1 MDKTCAFLGNDYD
14 FMHGRKRERR
24 PRIWLRE
31 KVKEEIINLIENED
45 VTEFLVG
52 ELGGYEKDAYDTVL
66 EVQKDYPNIRIIL
79 VISKI
84 TELHEVGECDA
95 HYVHQLRPCDDW
107 IYPDK
112 CATGYRKLCIVYRN
126 RYIIENTDFIIAYN
140 RYEGKAYEFCKQAR
154 GKGVTVIEFGER
166 KIDCERDIYY
176 LEMLIF

>member
-1 MDKTCAFLGNDYD
+1 MSKTCAFLGNDYD
-14 FMHGRKRERR
+14 KICGKPCWHRTPEGLKER
-24 PRIWLRE
+24 I
-31 KVKEEIINLIENED
+31 KAEIINLIENED

-66 EVQKDYPNIRIIL
+66 EVQRDYPNIRIIL

-95 HYVHQLRPCDDW
+95 HYVHQRRPCDDW

-112 CATGYRKLCIVYRN
+112 CATGYRRLCIVYRN

-140 RYEGKAYEFCKQAR
+140 EYHGKAYEFCKQAE
-154 GKGVTVIEFGER
+154 GKGVTVIELYEGNR
-166 KIDCERDIYY
+166 IRNSD
-176 LEMLIF
+176 